1 MGYDAFIS
9 FSSKD
14 GDAADKI
21 RHGLE
26 TRGIAC
32 WMSSR
37 DVLPG
42 ADFGDSIVSAL
53 ETSRVMVLVFSTNA
67 NNSDEVKKELV
78 LAGEYKMPVL
88 PVRIE
93 KVLPSGAFRYQLT
106 IRQYLDLFEDW
117 DTNMAKLAEQITRVV
132 KDRVGPASETGA
144 PADPAQDSLKAAARA
159 SMAQRATE
167 EAHRRDMA
175 ESAAEQARAQEA
187 ARMAQA
193 TAAAQAEAAAAAQAQ
208 AAATA
213 QAQAAAAAQ
222 AQAAAAAQAQAPRPA
237 DAVRPAPKPR
247 VAMLAA
253 VGGGLVIVAGALAM
267 MFTRHPEP
275 TPTLV
280 TTTNPADAAPPQT
293 AGLKPFVQPAPAGV
307 SSVSLPPAS
316 VPAAN
321 PAIASTQP
329 PGDTTAPQHAAPDL
343 EGTATQVLDSG
354 AVIVS
359 GKIVNLFGIR
369 GEDGRPAQAMQRY
382 LKNTGG
388 QLQCFAKGKSY
399 QCFANGEDVAEHAV
413 RNGWARTRDGAPAQY
428 AVAEQEARRVHLG
441 VWAM

>member
-1 MGYDAFIS
+1 
-9 FSSKD
+9 
-14 GDAADKI
+14 
-21 RHGLE
+21 
-26 TRGIAC
+26 
-32 WMSSR
+32 
-37 DVLPG
+37 
-42 ADFGDSIVSAL
+42 
-53 ETSRVMVLVFSTNA
+53 
-67 NNSDEVKKELV
+67 
-78 LAGEYKMPVL
+78 
-88 PVRIE
+88 
-93 KVLPSGAFRYQLT
+93 
-106 IRQYLDLFEDW
+106 
-117 DTNMAKLAEQITRVV
+117 
-132 KDRVGPASETGA
+132 
-144 PADPAQDSLKAAARA
+144 
-159 SMAQRATE
+159 MAQRATE

-175 ESAAEQARAQEA
+175 DSAAEQARAQEA

-193 TAAAQAEAAAAAQAQ
+193 TAAVQARAA
-208 AAATA
+208 
-213 QAQAAAAAQ
+213 
-222 AQAAAAAQAQAPRPA
+222 RPA
-237 DAVRPAPKPR
+237 ETVRSAPKSR

-253 VGGGLVIVAGALAM
+253 AAGGLVIVAGALAM

-275 TPTLV
+275 APTLV

-293 AGLKPFVQPAPAGV
+293 AVLKPFVQPAPNGV

-316 VPAAN
+316 VPSTN
-321 PAIASTQP
+321 PAIASDHP
-329 PGDTTAPQHAAPDL
+329 PGGTAAPQHVAPDL

-354 AVIVS
+354 AVIVA

-382 LKNTGG
+382 LKSTGG

>member
-132 KDRVGPASETGA
+132 KDRVGPASEAAA
-144 PADPAQDSLKAAARA
+144 PADPAQ
-159 SMAQRATE
+159 AT
-167 EAHRRDMA
+167 AV
-175 ESAAEQARAQEA
+175 ARAQ
-187 ARMAQA
+187 
-193 TAAAQAEAAAAAQAQ
+193 AAAAQAQ
-208 AAATA
+208 AA
-213 QAQAAAAAQ
+213 
-222 AQAAAAAQAQAPRPA
+222 RPA

>member
-132 KDRVGPASETGA
+132 KDRVGPASEAAA
-144 PADPAQDSLKAAARA
+144 PADPAQ
-159 SMAQRATE
+159 AT
-167 EAHRRDMA
+167 AV
-175 ESAAEQARAQEA
+175 ARAQ
-187 ARMAQA
+187 
-193 TAAAQAEAAAAAQAQ
+193 AAAAQAQ
-208 AAATA
+208 AA
-213 QAQAAAAAQ
+213 
-222 AQAAAAAQAQAPRPA
+222 RPA

-293 AGLKPFVQPAPAGV
+293 AGLKPFVQPAPSGV
-307 SSVSLPPAS
+307 SSVSLPPAP

-321 PAIASTQP
+321 AAIASTQP

>member
-132 KDRVGPASETGA
+132 KDRVGPASEAAA
-144 PADPAQDSLKAAARA
+144 PADPAQ
-159 SMAQRATE
+159 AT
-167 EAHRRDMA
+167 AV
-175 ESAAEQARAQEA
+175 ARAQ
-187 ARMAQA
+187 
-193 TAAAQAEAAAAAQAQ
+193 AAAAQAQ
-208 AAATA
+208 AA
-213 QAQAAAAAQ
+213 
-222 AQAAAAAQAQAPRPA
+222 RPA

-316 VPAAN
+316 VSAAN

-329 PGDTTAPQHAAPDL
+329 PGDATAPQHAAPDL